1 MHKLWASTYKELL
14 LLLRDWGG
22 VAILFIMPVL
32 LLLVITSIQDS
43 TFKSFG
49 EFKIPLILV
58 DNDKGDV
65 SKIIVESLEDSNSFE
80 IISMDSEEK
89 AKKAVFSGKEQLAI
103 VIPEG
108 LSASL
113 QDKVDRNVSGLVLM
127 KNQKRP

>member
-1 MHKLWASTYKELL
+1 MCSWQLWVKDFAIMHKLWASTYKELL

-65 SKIIVESLEDSNSFE
+65 SKIIVESLADSNSFE

-89 AKKAVFSGKEQLAI
+89 EKEARSEEQTSEL
-103 VIPEG
+103 
-108 LSASL
+108 
-113 QDKVDRNVSGLVLM
+113 K
-127 KNQKRP
+127 